1 MGAALLR
8 LLGRVEPPAEAV
20 VEQDGHGG
28 DRPGDGVAGLHSQ
41 QGVVGGHDGEQ
52 PQQPQAAHPE
62 DRDEHG
68 GYRLARPPDGSSEQL
83 DENIGDIAGGQEAH
97 HLHPHLQYVGVGGED
112 GQQGPGQQEKGRA
125 EQDAEARRH
134 GHRHPDALF
143 QALILPGAVVLPGKG
158 GDGLGHG
165 GNGHPENDIH
175 LAVGGP
181 GGHSVGAKGVDGGL
195 YDEAVASTILMVL
208 VQAACHMALSFT
220 KGIISSVR
228 MWGLMNPLIL

>member
-1 MGAALLR
+1 M
-8 LLGRVEPPAEAV
+8 
-20 VEQDGHGG
+20 
-28 DRPGDGVAGLHSQ
+28 
-41 QGVVGGHDGEQ
+41 GGHDGEQ

-97 HLHPHLQYVGVGGED
+97 HLHSHLQYVGVGGED
-112 GQQGPGQQEKGRA
+112 GQQGPGQQEKGSA
-125 EQDAEARRH
+125 EQDGEARRH
-134 GHRHPDALF
+134 SHRHPDTLF

-195 YDEAVASTILMVL
+195 DDDIGGVVHHRLEGGGHTDH
-208 VQAACHMALSFT
+208 QDAAHGH
-220 KGIISSVR
+220 GIDAQ
-228 MWGLMNPLIL
+228 PLGKELIGGHLGAHE